1 MKFVH
6 LHVHSH
12 YSLLDGLSKID
23 DLIARVKELGMD
35 AVAITDHGNI
45 YGAVEFFKK
54 AKKAG
59 IKPIIGAELYM
70 ARASRFDKDPK
81 ADTLRHHITLLAKNE
96 NGYKNLIKL
105 ISAANLEG
113 FYYKPRI
120 DRELIA
126 TYHDGLVCL
135 SGCYH
140 GEISHL
146 IQMGKTD
153 DAMKTAKYFKE
164 IFGEDY
170 YLEIQKHDK
179 DLLPKL
185 QEISNT
191 LNIPIVATHDSH
203 YLKKEDQEAHE
214 VLLAIQTSNF
224 GDSRKFSM
232 KDHDLSLQSPEE
244 MAEIFADTP
253 EYLANTI
260 VIANKC
266 NFEFE
271 LGKVHLPAFAIP
283 EQYADLDY
291 LGYLKHLVNE
301 KIHERYSEIT
311 PELQERLD
319 YEFSVI
325 QKTGYA
331 SYLLI
336 VADFII
342 FAKSRGIA
350 VGPGRGSGPS
360 SVIAYILGITEID
373 PLRYGLL
380 FERFLNPFRIQMPD
394 VDTDF
399 ADDRRD
405 EVVAY
410 IKEKYGE
417 DHVAQIITFGTLA
430 AKAAVR
436 DVGRSLGYPYAF
448 VDGIAKLMPTI
459 PNADKSSSQL
469 QDFLT
474 TIPELKKRYDDEE
487 DVRRIINF
495 AIKLEGVARH
505 ASVHAAAVVVGKEPL
520 TEYVAL
526 QRSPQD
532 ENSVISQFEMHAI
545 EDIGLLKI
553 DLLGLK
559 NLTTIGNTI
568 KLIKNKTGEEI
579 NISSIPLD
587 DKNVFALIQRGEN
600 IGVFQFEG
608 GGMTRW
614 LTAMKANRFEDLI
627 AMVALFR
634 PGPMDLIPNYIARKH
649 GKEAITYLHPLL
661 EPILQETY
669 GIMVYQEQ
677 LLKIAQVMAGF
688 TIGEADILRKAVG
701 KKIKSLLDE
710 QMEKFISGV
719 ENTLQNRKLGE
730 DIWKLIEPFA
740 RYGFNKAH
748 SVSYALI
755 GYQTAYLKTRYPLEF
770 MTALLNNDA
779 GDIERISVII
789 NDCKRQGIE
798 VLPPDVNT
806 SFTDF
811 SPGEKNIRFGLLA
824 IKNIGSGIAQA
835 IVDERMKGGLFKNF
849 EDFITRVGHKDL
861 NKKSIESLAKSGALD
876 SLEIER
882 KIILAN
888 IEDIIKTISAYR
900 KNITQSQSSL
910 FGFSSNISLRLK
922 SSPAASKTERLA
934 WEKELLG
941 LYVSDHP
948 LRGFKHNGHGVY
960 SIKLLKPINDGQFV
974 KVTGLITKI
983 SKKNTKNGQP
993 MLFARIEDVNDNTE
1007 ILVFHDTLIK
1017 NPNIWSEGSIV
1028 EVKGRL
1034 SKKDGEPK
1042 IICHEAKII

>member
-12 YSLLDGLSKID
+12 YSLLDGLTKID
-23 DLIARVKELGMD
+23 DLIARVKELGMG
-35 AVAITDHGNI
+35 AIAITDHGNI

-59 IKPIIGAELYM
+59 IKPTIGAELYM
-70 ARASRFDKDPK
+70 ARASRFSKDPK
-81 ADTLRHHITLLAKNE
+81 ADTLRYHITLLAKNE
-96 NGYKNLIKL
+96 IGYKNLIKL
-105 ISAANLEG
+105 VSAANLEG

-120 DRELIA
+120 DRELIEA
-126 TYHDGLVCL
+126 HHEGLVCL
-135 SGCYH
+135 SGCFH

-146 IQMGKTD
+146 IQMGRID
-153 DAMKTAKYFKE
+153 DAIKTAKYFKE
-164 IFGEDY
+164 IFGDDY
-170 YLEIQKHDK
+170 YLEIQEHDK

-185 QEISNT
+185 QEIAHT
-191 LNIPIVATHDSH
+191 LSIPIVATHDSH

-224 GDSRKFSM
+224 GDSKKFSM
-232 KDHDLSLQSPEE
+232 KEHDLSLKSPEE

-253 EYLANTI
+253 EYLENTI
-260 VIANKC
+260 IIADKC

-271 LGKVHLPAFAIP
+271 LGQVHLPSFAVP
-283 EQYADLDY
+283 EPYTSLGY

-301 KIHERYSEIT
+301 KLSLRYNEIT

-325 QKTGYA
+325 QTTGYA

-336 VADFII
+336 VADFIE

-360 SVIAYILGITEID
+360 SVIAYILGITEIE
-373 PLRYGLL
+373 PLKYGLL

-410 IKEKYGE
+410 IKEKYGD

-436 DVGRSLGYPYAF
+436 DVGRALGYPYTF

-459 PNADKSSSQL
+459 PNANKSSSQL

-474 TIPELKKRYDDEE
+474 TIPELKKRYDEEE

-495 AIKLEGVARH
+495 ALKLEGVARH
-505 ASVHAAAVVVGKEPL
+505 ASVHAAALVIGKEPL
-520 TEYVAL
+520 TEYTAL

-559 NLTTIGNTI
+559 NLTTIGNAI
-568 KLIKNKTGEEI
+568 KLIKNRSGEDI
-579 NISSIPLD
+579 RISSIPLD
-587 DKNVFALIQRGEN
+587 DQAVFALIQRGEN
-600 IGVFQFEG
+600 IGIFQFEG

-614 LTAMKANRFEDLI
+614 LTAMQPNRFEDLI

-634 PGPMDLIPNYIARKH
+634 PGPMDLIPSYIARKH
-649 GKEAITYLHPLL
+649 NKEEITYLHPLL
-661 EPILQETY
+661 EPILKETY

-677 LLKIAQVMAGF
+677 LLKMAQTLAGF
-688 TIGEADILRKAVG
+688 TIGEADILRKAIG

-719 ENTLQNRKLGE
+719 EKTLQNRALGE
-730 DIWKLIEPFA
+730 EIWKLIEPFA

-755 GYQTAYLKTRYPLEF
+755 GYQTAYLKARYPLEF

-779 GDIERISVII
+779 GDIDRVSVII
-789 NDCKRQGIE
+789 NDCKRQNIE

-811 SPGEKNIRFGLLA
+811 TPEGQNIRFGLLA
-824 IKNIGSGIAQA
+824 IKNIGAGIAQA
-835 IVDERMKGGLFKNF
+835 IVAERMKGGLFKNF
-849 EDFITRVGHKDL
+849 EEFIVRVGHKDL

-882 KIILAN
+882 KMILAN
-888 IEDIIKTISAYR
+888 IEDIVKIISAYR

-910 FGFSSNISLRLK
+910 FGFSPNITLK
-922 SSPAASKTERLA
+922 LKNTPAASKAERLA

-948 LRGFKHNGHGVY
+948 LRGFKHNGHGVH
-960 SIKLLKPINDGQFV
+960 SIKPLKSVSDGQIV
-974 KVTGLITKI
+974 KVAGLITKI
-983 SKKNTKNGQP
+983 SKKITKNGQP
-993 MLFARIEDVNDNTE
+993 MLFARIEDIHDNTE
-1007 ILVFHDTLIK
+1007 ILVFYDTLIK
-1017 NPNIWSEGSIV
+1017 NPNIWSEGSII
-1028 EVKGRL
+1028 EVRGRL

-1042 IICHEAKII
+1042 IICYEAKII